1 MYDPYNFAPLWLVWG
16 FIDQNSKMA
25 EIVYFIIKKITNTYK
40 ISRGFESFLS
50 GGLNIMISQFQKV
63 YEWSSCHFVKMVI
76 YFGKRTCILFEQW
89 LIMIFGPTERK
100 TGKMHLCEVVC
111 NGVLMKLLDV
121 SSMLKLK
128 KESKIDEFAWTKRFK
143 NGHSVAIKTNRFQ
156 SGFRDLKNDRKK
168 SGFDAADF
176 FKQNKQLTGKN
187 QDSVPPG

>member
-176 FKQNKQLTGKN
+176 FKQNKQ
-187 QDSVPPG
+187 